1 MYSLCQGDGQY
12 TYIKRETG
20 HVPRP
25 HLGTVTGAL
34 MSITGIYDM
43 TQTADTIT
51 RAYARAQ
58 GKPNELLYECRG
70 YTNLQELKEKCDQWA
85 KANGYESTWIEINP
99 FHAPQ
104 TADR

>member
-1 MYSLCQGDGQY
+1 
-12 TYIKRETG
+12 
-20 HVPRP
+20 
-25 HLGTVTGAL
+25 
-34 MSITGIYDM
+34 M

-85 KANGYESTWIEINP
+85 ARNGYESILIEIMP
-99 FHAPQ
+99 CHELQ